1 MERITLYPA
10 GRVLLLAASVG
21 VCELAGIIGSLVT
34 VTGPGSWYGQI
45 AKPAFTP
52 PGAVIGT
59 IWVILYLMMGI
70 SLYLILEMGFVRPE
84 VRAGA
89 GVFAVQL
96 GLNTAW
102 SFLFF
107 GLRSPLLGLA
117 GIVLLWCAV
126 LVTIRAFWRIRK
138 AAGGLLIPYLAWV
151 SFAGYLTYAIF
162 VMNP

>member
-1 MERITLYPA
+1 MESKFLYPP
-10 GRVLLLAASVG
+10 GRVLLLAASIS

-59 IWVILYLMMGI
+59 VWVILYLLMGV
-70 SLYLILEMGFVRPE
+70 SLFLILEQGFARPE

-89 GVFAVQL
+89 GIFAVQL
-96 GLNTAW
+96 GLNIAW

-126 LVTIRAFWRIRK
+126 LATIRAFWRIRR
-138 AAGGLLIPYLAWV
+138 AAGTLLVPYLAWV
-151 SFAGYLTYAIF
+151 SFAGYLTSMIL